1 MSTPVAQFFP
11 AASAPALLL
20 LLLLLD
26 GFGERLACFLGGG
39 GSLSAAD
46 DPQHMLG
53 LLPLFYELT
62 DARHARAS
70 LLIAASASMHK
81 VELVCIVQRYAD
93 ARSYKSA
100 ESTNRSATG
109 QASVSGMV
117 CPEPGREFKM
127 FTEIWRN

>member
-11 AASAPALLL
+11 TASAPALLL
-20 LLLLLD
+20 LLLGGL
-26 GFGERLACFLGGG
+26 GERLACCLGC
-39 GSLSAAD
+39 GSSLPAAD

-117 CPEPGREFKM
+117 FSEPGKEFMM
-127 FTEIWRN
+127 F